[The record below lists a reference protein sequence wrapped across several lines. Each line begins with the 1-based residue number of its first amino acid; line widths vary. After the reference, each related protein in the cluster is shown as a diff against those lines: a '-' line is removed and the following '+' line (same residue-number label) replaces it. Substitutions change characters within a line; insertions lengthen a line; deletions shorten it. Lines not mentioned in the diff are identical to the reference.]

1 MTVVGPLLVNP
12 GRIRKEGGEVRRAR
26 LALVAPRRAPP
37 GTHTPTTFNF
47 PDGGGVCGTSVK
59 YDLGA
64 EPQRNSQ
71 AAGGKPRGA
80 RLT

>member
-26 LALVAPRRAPP
+26 LALVAPRRAPRAP
-37 GTHTPTTFNF
+37 THRRRSTSPTEE
-47 PDGGGVCGTSVK
+47 VCVGPLKRSVK

-64 EPQRNSQ
+64 EPQR
-71 AAGGKPRGA
+71 KPAVNRGEQD
-80 RLT
+80 

>member
-26 LALVAPRRAPP
+26 LALVAPRGAPRAP
-37 GTHTPTTFNF
+37 THRRRSNF
-47 PDGGGVCGTSVK
+47 SDGGGVCGTSVK